1 MESYKQLTL
10 EQRYQIYALLKTGN
24 TTRKTADIVG
34 VDKSTIGR
42 ELKRN
47 SGLRGYRPKQA
58 HKMAM
63 ERRKKSTSRITSE
76 TWVMIEAL
84 IRNDWSPE
92 QISGRLKREH
102 EIHISH
108 EWIYQYIYTDKHSG
122 GDLYRH
128 LRCRKKN
135 RKRCGSHDRRGKI
148 PNRISIEQR
157 PESINDRLRA
167 GDWEVDTLFGAGRTH
182 VLVTL
187 TERKSRMGLV
197 GSVTRKT
204 AQAVSDEIISL
215 LTPLTDRTHSITSD
229 NGKEF
234 SYHQNISRQ
243 LNIDFYFANPYAA
256 WERGSNENMNGLL
269 RQYFPKKCDLTELTS
284 EEIHSVMHK
293 LNNRP
298 RKCLDFKTPIEVFFN
313 QPVALTS

>member
-1 MESYKQLTL
+1 MGSYKQLTL

-24 TTRKTADIVG
+24 TNKEIADIVG

-58 HKMAM
+58 HGIAM
-63 ERRKKSTSRITSE
+63 GRRRKGTSRITCE
-76 TWVMIEAL
+76 TWAMIEGL

-108 EWIYQYIYTDKHSG
+108 EWIYQYIYKDKQSG

-128 LRCRKKN
+128 LRCGKKN

-157 PESINDRLRA
+157 PETINNRLRS
-167 GDWEVDTLFGAGRTH
+167 GDWEVDTLFGAGHTH
-182 VLVTL
+182 VRVTL

-197 GSVTRKT
+197 GSVIRKT
-204 AQAVSDEIISL
+204 AQAVSNEIISL
-215 LTPLTDRTHSITSD
+215 LTPLTDRSYSITSD

-234 SYHQNISRQ
+234 SYHQDISRR
-243 LNIDFYFANPYAA
+243 LNIDFYFAHPYAA

-269 RQYFPKKCDLTELTS
+269 RQYFPKKCDLTEITR

-293 LNNRP
+293 LNTRP
-298 RKCLDFKTPIEVFFN
+298 RKCLDFKTPLEVFFN

>member
-24 TTRKTADIVG
+24 TNKEIAGIIG

-42 ELKRN
+42 ELKIN

-58 HKMAM
+58 HRMAI
-63 ERRKKSTSRITSE
+63 ERRKKGTSRITSE
-76 TWVMIEAL
+76 TWAMIEGL

-108 EWIYQYIYTDKHSG
+108 EWIYQHIYKDKHSG
-122 GDLYRH
+122 GNLYRN

-135 RKRCGSHDRRGKI
+135 KKRYGSHDRRGKI
-148 PNRISIEQR
+148 PNKIGIEQR
-157 PESINDRLRA
+157 PETINDRLRA

-197 GSVTRKT
+197 GPVIRKT
-204 AQAVSDEIISL
+204 AQAVSNEIISL

-234 SYHQNISRQ
+234 SYHQDISRQ

-269 RQYFPKKCDLTELTS
+269 RQYFSKKCDLTEITRD
-284 EEIHSVMHK
+284 EIHSAMHK
-293 LNNRP
+293 LNTRP
-298 RKCLDFKTPIEVFFN
+298 QNVLISRHRLKYFLIY
-313 QPVALTS
+313 LLH